1 MAFVCQW
8 CRICKV
14 QLDLFRFCFYS
25 KTMET
30 DNILLEHLRAIR
42 ADMSRFADRMDTIA
56 AEMRATRQTVAAI
69 AGLQDHDHED
79 IAVIKTRIDQIEKRL
94 ELAD

>member
-1 MAFVCQW
+1 
-8 CRICKV
+8 
-14 QLDLFRFCFYS
+14 
-25 KTMET
+25 
-30 DNILLEHLRAIR
+30 
-42 ADMSRFADRMDTIA
+42 MSRFADRMDTIA